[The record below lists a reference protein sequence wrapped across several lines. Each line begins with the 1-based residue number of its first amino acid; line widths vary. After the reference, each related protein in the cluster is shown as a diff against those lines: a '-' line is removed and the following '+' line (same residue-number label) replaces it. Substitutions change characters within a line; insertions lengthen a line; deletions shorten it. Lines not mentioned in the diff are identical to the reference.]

1 MSKDVAKTYR
11 LVQLFLSQSQTP
23 GPSIYEVTADGTG
36 KLFCTC
42 PGYKGRNTC
51 KHVKFVSA
59 RMDQNNGNYPLE
71 ISSRA
76 TKEDADKA
84 KMSDDDFRD
93 FIIRFGKIEVY

>member
-1 MSKDVAKTYR
+1 VTDNVAKTYR

-23 GPSIYEVTADGTG
+23 GPSIYEVTTDGTG

-84 KMSDDDFRD
+84 KKSDDDFRD
-93 FIIRFGKIEVY
+93 FIIKFGKIEVY

>member
-1 MSKDVAKTYR
+1 MSKRVSTSR

-23 GPSIYEVTADGTG
+23 GPSIYEVTSDRAG
-36 KLFCTC
+36 KLSCTC
-42 PGYKGRNTC
+42 PGFKGRSTC

-59 RMDQNNGNYPLE
+59 RIEQNNGSYPLE

-84 KMSDDDFRD
+84 KQSDEDFRD